1 MKGVWT
7 YPNNS
12 TGGTLSPNH
21 TPPVPVP
28 AIPDTP
34 TPG

>member
-12 TGGTLSPNH
+12 TGGTFSVNRV
-21 TPPVPVP
+21 PPKPIP
-28 AIPDTP
+28 PIPDTP
-34 TPG
+34 TAG